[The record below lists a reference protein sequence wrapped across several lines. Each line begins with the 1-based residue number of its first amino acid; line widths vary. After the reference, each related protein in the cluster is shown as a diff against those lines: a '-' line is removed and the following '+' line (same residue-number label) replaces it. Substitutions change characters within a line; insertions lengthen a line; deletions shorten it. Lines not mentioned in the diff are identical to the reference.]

1 MDTVQRCEA
10 VLYGNLSTFSHKT
23 GLSAITNGT
32 LSHKNGNSAYIFSA
46 LLHKV
51 GTTARAEHAYFPK
64 HCLFLFVH
72 KTITRIKPHID
83 MNYEIERKFLV
94 KGEFK
99 SQAFTHRRIVQ
110 GYLSSV
116 PKRVVRIRIKGDEAY
131 LTVKST
137 VSGNGLTRFEWEKEI
152 SVEDAETMLT
162 FCEKEIIEKTRYLV
176 KVGAHIFEVDEFYGS
191 NEGLFVA
198 EVELQAEDEEF
209 EKPDWLGEEVTHDVR
224 YYNSML
230 VKNPYSKWEK

>member
-1 MDTVQRCEA
+1 
-10 VLYGNLSTFSHKT
+10 
-23 GLSAITNGT
+23 
-32 LSHKNGNSAYIFSA
+32 
-46 LLHKV
+46 
-51 GTTARAEHAYFPK
+51 
-64 HCLFLFVH
+64 
-72 KTITRIKPHID
+72 

-152 SVEDAETMLT
+152 SVEDAEVMLT

-209 EKPDWLGEEVTHDVR
+209 EKPDWLGKEVTHDVR